1 MEVSY
6 NKKAEGV
13 VEITTAL
20 GTTSLLKTFTCGH
33 CGGLHF
39 MEPEETRGMI
49 LLRTHQPPAVC
60 HRCWSLV
67 CPRCHAKGNCVTAEQ
82 VLIEIETRD
91 RFLRSAGLIE

>member
-13 VEITTAL
+13 VEITTPL
-20 GTTSLLKTFTCGH
+20 GTSAVLKTFTCGH
-33 CGGLHF
+33 CSGIHF
-39 MEPEETRGMI
+39 VEPEAAKGTV

-67 CPRCHAKGNCVTAEQ
+67 CPKCHAKGSCAPVEKM
-82 VLIEIETRD
+82 LLEIETKD
-91 RFLRSAGLIE
+91 RFLRSAGLLG